1 MKISTKGRYAL
12 RMMIDLAQQN
22 SDEYIA
28 LKDISGRQNL
38 SVKYLEQITSTLA
51 QAGLVLSIRGPQG
64 GYKMARRPSEYTIGD
79 ILRATEGSL
88 APVQCLEG
96 EINECPRAGE
106 CTTLTFWTGFKKA
119 IDDYVDSITLEDIIT
134 QGNGNN
140 YMI

>member
-51 QAGLVLSIRGPQG
+51 KAGLVLSIRGPQG
-64 GYKMARRPSEYTIGD
+64 GYKLARRPSEYTIGD
-79 ILRATEGSL
+79 ILRATE
-88 APVQCLEG
+88 
-96 EINECPRAGE
+96 
-106 CTTLTFWTGFKKA
+106 
-119 IDDYVDSITLEDIIT
+119 
-134 QGNGNN
+134 
-140 YMI
+140 